1 MNWTESKFQSFIK
14 STLRKGTTRWPP
26 KYEVLNAA
34 KRGKQ
39 VNTQTGRTAEHYECN
54 LCHHCFPAKLVVVDH
69 IDPVVPL
76 SGFTSWDD
84 VIRRMFC
91 DASGLQVLCKTC
103 HSLKTKEEN
112 AQRKLYKNNNN
123 KKA

>member
-39 VNTQTGRTAEHYECN
+39 VNLQTGRTAEYYECN
-54 LCHHCFPAKLVVVDH
+54 LCHLLYPSKFVVVDH
-69 IDPVVPL
+69 IDPVVPIT
-76 SGFTSWDD
+76 GFTSWDD

-91 DASGLQVLCKTC
+91 DAVGLQVLCKEC
-103 HSLKTKEEN
+103 HKIKTKEEN
-112 AQRKLYKNNNN
+112 AQRKLYKNNN

>member
-26 KYEVLNAA
+26 KYEVLNEA

-39 VNTQTGRTAEHYECN
+39 INKESSRLAEHFECASC
-54 LCHHCFPAKLVVVDH
+54 LKLFPAKYVVVDH
-69 IDPVVPL
+69 IEPVIPVT
-76 SGFTSWDD
+76 GFTSWDD
-84 VIRRMFC
+84 VILRMFC
-91 DASGLQVLCKTC
+91 PAEGLQVLCKTC
-103 HSLKTKEEN
+103 HSVKTKEEN
-112 AQRKLYKNNNN
+112 AQRKLYKNNN

>member
-39 VNTQTGRTAEHYECN
+39 VNLQTGRTAEHYECN
-54 LCHHCFPAKLVVVDH
+54 MCHLLYPAKFVVVDH
-69 IDPVVPL
+69 IAPVVPIT
-76 SGFTSWDD
+76 GFTSWDD

-91 DASGLQVLCKTC
+91 DAVGLQVLCKPC
-103 HSLKTKEEN
+103 HSMKTKEEN
-112 AQRKLYKNNNN
+112 AQRKLYKNNN